1 MGWFDFLL
9 GNRSRDRFAGRLIAE
24 MKRCGVQESLRYNAE
39 QFVVERSDGGLVNLA
54 NIYHEYCN
62 TPRADRDEVF
72 RRFVRGCLGMGN
84 FELPG
89 EFADAQ
95 HDLLPVVR
103 SRFYFES
110 AGLQSRARG
119 ASGLNVPHLVLG
131 EHLAVSL
138 VYDLPQ
144 AMRSIGPD
152 DLDTW
157 DTSFY
162 QALEV
167 ARHNLEQ
174 LGNVAFANINNRCF
188 ASATGDNYDAS
199 RLILL
204 DLIRRLPVRGDY
216 IAMVPNRDSLL
227 ITGSDDQQGLGI
239 LCKLARESFQQPRP
253 ISTIALRLEE
263 DDWQPWLPEPD
274 SPLYGVFRE
283 LHLRTLAAEYSD
295 QDELLANVQRARGK
309 DALPAAFQV
318 VQDTATQLYSS
329 YCIWTEGVASL
340 LPRTDLITL
349 AIADG
354 KPIGTFPWQQVQQV
368 AGTLMRAED
377 VYPERWL
384 VQEFPS
390 QQQLK
395 ALLS

>member
-1 MGWFDFLL
+1 MGWFDFHF
-9 GNRSRDRFAGRLIAE
+9 GAKSRDRFAGRLIAE
-24 MKRCGVQESLRYNAE
+24 MKRCGVQESLRYNSE

-62 TPRADRDEVF
+62 TPRNARDEVF

-84 FELPG
+84 FELPN

-110 AGLQSRARG
+110 AALQSQARG

-131 EHLAVSL
+131 EHLAISL

-144 AMRSIGPD
+144 AMRSIGHD
-152 DLDTW
+152 DLDGW

-227 ITGSDDQQGLGI
+227 ISGSDDQQGLGI

-253 ISTIALRLEE
+253 ISTIALRLEG
-263 DDWQPWLPEPD
+263 DDWQPWLPESD

-283 LHLRTLAAEYSD
+283 LRLRTLAAEYSD
-295 QDELLANVQRARGK
+295 QDELLTAAQRSQGS
-309 DALPAAFQV
+309 DAMPAAFQV

-329 YCIWTEGVASL
+329 YCVWNEGITSL
-340 LPRTDLITL
+340 LPRTDLMTLTL
-349 AIADG
+349 AGG
-354 KPIGTFPWQQVQQV
+354 KSVGTFEWSHVQQV
-368 AGTLMRAED
+368 AGTLMRLQD
-377 VYPERWL
+377 TYPERWL

-390 QQQLK
+390 EQQLK
-395 ALLS
+395 ELLN

>member
-1 MGWFDFLL
+1 MGWFDFLF
-9 GNRSRDRFAGRLIAE
+9 GSRSRDRFAGRLIAE
-24 MKRCGVQESLRYNAE
+24 MKRCGVEEPLRYNAS

-62 TPRADRDEVF
+62 TPRAGRDEVF
-72 RRFVRGCLGMGN
+72 RRFVRSCLGMGN
-84 FELPG
+84 FELPS
-89 EFADAQ
+89 EFEDVQ
-95 HDLLPVVR
+95 CDVLPVVR

-110 AGLQSRARG
+110 AMLQSQARG
-119 ASGLNVPHLVLG
+119 ATGLSVPHLVVG
-131 EHLAVSL
+131 EHLALSL
-138 VYDLPQ
+138 VYDLPH
-144 AMRSIGPD
+144 AMRSIGHE
-152 DLDTW
+152 DLSNW

-227 ITGSDDQQGLGI
+227 VTGSDDPQGLGI

-253 ISTIALRLEE
+253 ISTIALRLEG
-263 DDWQPWLPEPD
+263 DDWQPWLPEPE

-283 LHLRTLAAEYSD
+283 LRLRTYAAEYAD
-295 QDELLANVQRARGK
+295 QEELLT
-309 DALPAAFQV
+309 ALRNSGHSAATPATFQV
-318 VQDTATQLYSS
+318 VQDTATQRYSS
-329 YCIWTEGVASL
+329 HCVWMEGTVSL
-340 LPRTDLITL
+340 LPRTDMVTL
-349 AIADG
+349 ALADG
-354 KPIGTFPWQQVQQV
+354 KPVATLDWEQLQQV
-368 AGTLMRAED
+368 AGALLRQED
-377 VYPERWL
+377 TYPERWL
-384 VQEFPS
+384 AEEFPS
-390 QQQLK
+390 QQQLRE
-395 ALLS
+395 LLG

>member
-9 GNRSRDRFAGRLIAE
+9 GFRSRDRFASRLIAE
-24 MKRCGVQESLRYNAE
+24 MKRYGVQETLRYNPE

-62 TPRADRDEVF
+62 SPRATREEVF
-72 RRFVRGCLGMGN
+72 RRFVRGCIGMGS
-84 FELPG
+84 FELPN
-89 EFADAQ
+89 EFPDAQ

-110 AGLQSRARG
+110 ASLQSQARG
-119 ASGLNVPHLVLG
+119 VDGLNVPHLVIG
-131 EHLAVSL
+131 DHLAVSL

-144 AMRSIGPD
+144 AMRTIGDD
-152 DLDTW
+152 DLENW
-157 DTSFY
+157 DVSFY

-227 ITGSDDQQGLGI
+227 ITGSEDQQGLGI

-253 ISTIALRLEE
+253 ISTIALQLEG
-263 DDWQPWLPEPD
+263 DDWTPWLPEPD

-283 LHLRTLAAEYSD
+283 LRLRTIAAEYSD
-295 QDELLANVQRARGK
+295 QDALLAAVQRSQGS
-309 DALPAAFQV
+309 DATPAGFQV
-318 VQDTATQLYSS
+318 VQDTTTQLYSS
-329 YCIWTEGVASL
+329 FCVWTEGASSL
-340 LPRTDLITL
+340 LPRTDLVTL
-349 AIADG
+349 ARADG
-354 KPIGTFPWQQVQQV
+354 QLVGTFEWRNLQRVVGP
-368 AGTLMRAED
+368 LMRPYD

-390 QQQLK
+390 EQQIRE
-395 ALLS
+395 LLS

>member
-1 MGWFDFLL
+1 MGWFDFLF
-9 GNRSRDRFAGRLIAE
+9 GSSRDRFASRLIAE
-24 MKRCGVQESLRYNAE
+24 MKRCGVQDTLRYNSE

-54 NIYHEYCN
+54 NIYHEYCH
-62 TPRADRDEVF
+62 TPRAAREEVF

-84 FELPG
+84 FELPV
-89 EFADAQ
+89 EFPDAQ
-95 HDLLPVVR
+95 PDLLPVVR

-110 AGLQSRARG
+110 AMLQSQARG
-119 ASGLNVPHLVLG
+119 AKGLNVPHLVVG
-131 EHLAVSL
+131 DHLALSL

-144 AMRSIGPD
+144 AMRSIGHEE
-152 DLDTW
+152 LEMW

-174 LGNVAFANINNRCF
+174 LGNVSFANINNRCF

-199 RLILL
+199 RLILTE
-204 DLIRRLPVRGDY
+204 LIRRLPVRGDY

-227 ITGSDDQQGLGI
+227 ITGADDPQGLGI

-253 ISTIALRLEE
+253 ISTIALRLEG

-283 LHLRTLAAEYSD
+283 LRLRTLAAEYAD
-295 QDELLANVQRARGK
+295 QAELLAAVQRAESAG
-309 DALPAAFQV
+309 ALPATFHV
-318 VQDTATQLYSS
+318 VQDTTTQLFSS
-329 YCIWTEGVASL
+329 YCVWTEGVASL
-340 LPRTDLITL
+340 LPVTDMVTL
-349 AIADG
+349 VRDNG
-354 KPIGTFPWQQVQQV
+354 RPVGTFDWRQLQKET
-368 AGTLMRAED
+368 GDLMAPQD

-384 VQEFPS
+384 VREFPAEA
-390 QQQLK
+390 QLK
-395 ALLS
+395 PLLS

>member
-1 MGWFDFLL
+1 MAWFDFLL
-9 GNRSRDRFAGRLIAE
+9 GFKSRDRFASRLIAE

-62 TPRADRDEVF
+62 TPRGTREEVF
-72 RRFVRGCLGMGN
+72 RRFVRGCLGMGS
-84 FELPG
+84 FELPN
-89 EFADAQ
+89 EFSDAQ
-95 HDLLPVVR
+95 IDLLPVVR

-110 AGLQSRARG
+110 ASLQSQARG

-131 EHLAVSL
+131 DHLAVSL

-152 DLDTW
+152 DLQNW
-157 DTSFY
+157 DVNFY

-227 ITGSDDQQGLGI
+227 ISGSDDQQGLGI

-253 ISTIALRLEE
+253 ISTIALRLEG
-263 DDWQPWLPEPD
+263 DDWQPWLPDTD

-283 LHLRTLAAEYSD
+283 LRLRTLAAEYSD
-295 QDELLANVQRARGK
+295 QEDLLAAVQRSQAAN
-309 DALPAAFQV
+309 ALPASFQV

-329 YCIWTEGVASL
+329 YCIWTEEVSSL
-340 LPRTDLITL
+340 LPRTDLVTL
-349 AIADG
+349 VLADG
-354 KPIGTFPWQQVQQV
+354 KPAGTFEWRHVQRV
-368 AGTLMRAED
+368 AGTLMRAQD

-390 QQQLK
+390 QQQIR
-395 ALLS
+395 ALLG